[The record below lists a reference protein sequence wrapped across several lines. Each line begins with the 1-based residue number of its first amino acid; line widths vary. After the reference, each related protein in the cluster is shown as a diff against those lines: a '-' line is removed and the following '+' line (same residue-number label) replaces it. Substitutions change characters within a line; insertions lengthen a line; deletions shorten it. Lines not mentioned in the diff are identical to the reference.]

1 MLITKIVLYI
11 MRTYARACLVTI
23 WLILFSTAV
32 LLERERERARER
44 ERERVVSAI

>member
-44 ERERVVSAI
+44 ERGRE